1 MLSSR
6 NIASQ
11 AWWKV
16 SWFSGLLLSASAG
29 LLASM
34 AHAAPASNAHP
45 AAPSASAT
53 AAASEHWAGL
63 SVAQQKVLAP
73 LSGQWAAMDDTS
85 RDKWASVASRYPRLS
100 PDAQKKIQDRMTQW
114 AKVPPQQRGEARLR
128 FQNSRQLTPQ
138 ERQQKW
144 AAYQALSPE
153 QRSDLTQQALRKQKP
168 VILPDS
174 EAGPR
179 EQGQSIAAGR
189 NSLRNTE
196 RKSNLVPG
204 GLNAAPKAVT
214 PTLVKAGP
222 GATTSLVTQTATP
235 PLHQHAGLP
244 RISTGT
250 VFVDPQTML
259 PRKGSQGAGMTPV
272 TVVKP
277 SAGTP

>member
-1 MLSSR
+1 MSSSR
-6 NIASQ
+6 NTAGL
-11 AWWKV
+11 AWWIAP
-16 SWFSGLLLSASAG
+16 WLGNLLLAWSCAQAASPVR
-29 LLASM
+29 S
-34 AHAAPASNAHP
+34 SQP

-53 AAASEHWAGL
+53 TVAAEHWAAL
-63 SVAQQKVLAP
+63 TASQKKVLTP
-73 LSGQWAAMDDTS
+73 LAGQWSAMDDTS
-85 RDKWASVASRYPRLS
+85 RDKWATLATRYPKLS

-153 QRSDLTQQALRKQKP
+153 ARQDLTQQALRKQKP
-168 VILPDS
+168 VLLPDS

-179 EQGQSIAAGR
+179 EQGQSVAAQ
-189 NSLRNTE
+189 NSLKNGG

-204 GLNAAPKAVT
+204 AANASPKAVT

-272 TVVKP
+272 TVVKSP
-277 SAGTP
+277 ADKP